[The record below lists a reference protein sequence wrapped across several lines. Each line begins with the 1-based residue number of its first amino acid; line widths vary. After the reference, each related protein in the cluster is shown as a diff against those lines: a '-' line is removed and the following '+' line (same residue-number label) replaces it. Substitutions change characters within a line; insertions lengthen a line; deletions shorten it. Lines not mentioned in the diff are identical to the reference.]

1 MGKIGVTLTI
11 GGISESEIAA
21 VKTALDNQ
29 IATWTTDYPTLT
41 FSRGTLQ
48 WNE

>member
-1 MGKIGVTLTI
+1 MGRIGVTLTI
-11 GGISESEIAA
+11 GGINESDIAA

-29 IATWTTDYPTLT
+29 IATWTTTYPTLT
-41 FSRGTLQ
+41 FTRGNIQ